1 MTAKPLFNINEP
13 VFALH
18 QGKTYKAKVLES
30 KIDEETNEWQY
41 FIHYD
46 GWNKKW
52 DTWAQADVLQ
62 KRTEKTEELFNKMNV
77 AVKKND
83 SKKSGISKTVS
94 KRSTV
99 SQSETS
105 SQAQLNV
112 ADDSQDSSST
122 TATSKENNKRVR
134 KRQRT
139 DSVEKL
145 KTFENK
151 VVIEIK
157 LSDETKA
164 CLSHDWHLI
173 NNEHKL
179 LILPCQPTVEEIT
192 NLYRQSKLNKQ
203 KSMEA
208 EQTHH
213 FTESIV
219 TYFDT
224 ALSTMLLYA
233 VERAQYKEIQESHGI
248 GDKMQSSNVYGIL
261 HLLRLMSQLGSILA
275 YSPLEQT
282 EVDFLLVHI
291 DDFNRFLEKNIK
303 TWLNDDHYQNAT
315 DGTNPIIQ

>member
-18 QGKTYKAKVLES
+18 QGKSYKAKILES
-30 KIDEETNEWQY
+30 KLDEETNEWQY

-62 KRTEKTEELFNKMNV
+62 KRTDKTEELFNKMN
-77 AVKKND
+77 ASIKKND
-83 SKKSGISKTVS
+83 SRKSSGNKSNN
-94 KRSTV
+94 KRSTIIPNDIT
-99 SQSETS
+99 SQIQMST
-105 SQAQLNV
+105 
-112 ADDSQDSSST
+112 ADDSHDSNST
-122 TATSKENNKRVR
+122 STTSKENNKRTR

-151 VVIEIK
+151 VVIEIN
-157 LSDETKA
+157 LPDEIKN
-164 CLSHDWHLI
+164 CLSHDWNLI

-179 LILPCQPTVEEIT
+179 LTIPCQPTVEEIT
-192 NLYRQSKLNKQ
+192 NLYRQSKTNKQ
-203 KSMEA
+203 KAFET
-208 EQTHH
+208 EHTNH
-213 FTESIV
+213 FADSII

-233 VERAQYKEIQESHGI
+233 VERSQYKQLQESYGL
-248 GDKMQSSNVYGIL
+248 GDKIQPSTMYGIV

-282 EVDFLLVHI
+282 EVDFLLLHI

-303 TWLNDDHYQNAT
+303 TWLNDDHY
-315 DGTNPIIQ
+315 TNNSVNNTE

>member
-1 MTAKPLFNINEP
+1 MTAKPLFTINEP

-18 QGKTYKAKVLES
+18 QGKTYKAKILES
-30 KIDEETNEWQY
+30 KLDEETNEWQY
-41 FIHYD
+41 YIHYD

-77 AVKKND
+77 AM
-83 SKKSGISKTVS
+83 KKSDSRKSGGSKS
-94 KRSTV
+94 NNKRSTITQSDIA
-99 SQSETS
+99 SQI
-105 SQAQLNV
+105 QLSA
-112 ADDSQDSSST
+112 ADDSHDSNST
-122 TATSKENNKRVR
+122 STTSKENNKRAR

-139 DSVEKL
+139 DSIEKL

-157 LSDETKA
+157 LPDEIKN
-164 CLSHDWHLI
+164 CLSHDWNLI

-179 LILPCQPTVEEIT
+179 LTIPCQPSVEEIT
-192 NLYRQSKLNKQ
+192 NLYRQSKANKQ
-203 KSMEA
+203 KAAEA
-208 EQTHH
+208 EHTNH
-213 FTESIV
+213 FSESII

-233 VERAQYKEIQESHGI
+233 VERPQYKQLQESHGI
-248 GDKMQSSNVYGIL
+248 GDKVQPSTMYGVI

-282 EVDFLLVHI
+282 EVDFLLGHI

-303 TWLNDDHYQNAT
+303 SWTNDDDYQSNSVSQT
-315 DGTNPIIQ
+315 E

>member
-18 QGKTYKAKVLES
+18 QGKTYKAKILES
-30 KIDEETNEWQY
+30 KLDEDTNEWQY
-41 FIHYD
+41 YIHYD

-62 KRTEKTEELFNKMNV
+62 KRTEKTEELFNKMNSTI
-77 AVKKND
+77 KKTD
-83 SKKSGISKTVS
+83 S
-94 KRSTV
+94 KRSSSNKPTNKR
-99 SQSETS
+99 STISPGDTS
-105 SQAQLNV
+105 LQIQINA
-112 ADDSQDSSST
+112 ADDSHDSSST
-122 TATSKENNKRVR
+122 TATSKENNKRTR

-157 LSDETKA
+157 LSDEIKI

-179 LILPCQPTVEEIT
+179 LIIPCQPTVEEIT
-192 NLYRQSKLNKQ
+192 NLYRQSKSNKQ
-203 KSMEA
+203 KPIEA
-208 EQTHH
+208 EHTNH
-213 FTESIV
+213 FAESII

-233 VERAQYKEIQESHGI
+233 VERAQYKEIQQSHGL
-248 GDKMQSSNVYGIL
+248 GDKVQPSSVYGIV

-303 TWLNDDHYQNAT
+303 TWVNDEHYQIPLAA
-315 DGTNPIIQ
+315 PIQ

>member
-18 QGKTYKAKVLES
+18 QGKTYKAKILES
-30 KIDEETNEWQY
+30 KLDEETNEWQY
-41 FIHYD
+41 YIHYD

-62 KRTEKTEELFNKMNV
+62 KRTEKTEEIFNKMN
-77 AVKKND
+77 ATT
-83 SKKSGISKTVS
+83 KKSDS
-94 KRSTV
+94 KRSSNNKSNSKRPTALQTDIT
-99 SQSETS
+99 SQI
-105 SQAQLNV
+105 QLNT
-112 ADDSQDSSST
+112 ADDSHDSSST
-122 TATSKENNKRVR
+122 TATSKENNKRSR

-145 KTFENK
+145 KTYENK
-151 VVIEIK
+151 IVIEIK
-157 LSDETKA
+157 LPDEIKF
-164 CLSHDWHLI
+164 CLSRDWHLI

-179 LILPCQPTVEEIT
+179 LTIPCQPTVEEIA
-192 NLYRQSKLNKQ
+192 NLYKQSKSNKQ
-203 KSMEA
+203 KPFET
-208 EQTHH
+208 EHTNH
-213 FTESIV
+213 FAESII

-233 VERAQYKEIQESHGI
+233 VERSQYKQLQESHGL
-248 GDKMQSSNVYGIL
+248 GDKAQPSSVYGIV
-261 HLLRLMSQLGSILA
+261 HLLRLMSQLGTILA

-303 TWLNDDHYQNAT
+303 SWINDDHYEKPLAVLTQ
-315 DGTNPIIQ
+315 